1 MSKKLINY
9 QQFLE
14 GYKTGEITVLV
25 NNSKAGDFV
34 MSKFGDK
41 HNKPAHL
48 FWTWLGI
55 LLIFPAPIIF
65 WVQFGWVH
73 ALGSFVLGLMLSAA
87 ARKSASQFVLQNM
100 IESEDFWDYVL
111 LHKGAI
117 IQDEKGNEI
126 GSEFLDRMSKKYGE
140 PRDLQKTE
148 AIVHEYGKIQEK
160 VAQEIMTKYPAVVF
174 PKSLLPYPKERIQKA
189 LEEALRYTGDEK
201 MAENIKSCAVFLE
214 NFIEDE
220 EANKRNN
227 DLLDNKEYQKA
238 IKKHSQKKNKGKL

>member
-14 GYKTGEITVLV
+14 GYKTGEFTVLV
-25 NNSKAGDFV
+25 DKSKAGDFV

-65 WVQFGWVH
+65 WILFGWVY
-73 ALGSFVLGLMLSAA
+73 AVGSFILGLTISSA
-87 ARKSASQFVLQNM
+87 ARKSALQFVLQNM
-100 IESEDFWDYVL
+100 IENEDFWDYVL

-117 IQDEKGNEI
+117 IQDKKGNEI
-126 GSEFLDRMSKKYGE
+126 GSEFLDRMPKKHGKS
-140 PRDLQKTE
+140 RDLQKMQK
-148 AIVHEYGKIQEK
+148 IVHEYGKFQEK
-160 VAQEIMTKYPAVVF
+160 IAQEITTKYPATVF
-174 PKSLLPYPKERIQKA
+174 PKSLLPYPKEKIQKA
-189 LEEALRYTGDEK
+189 LEEALRYAGDK
-201 MAENIKSCAVFLE
+201 AMAENLKSCAIFLE
-214 NFIEDE
+214 NFIDDE

-227 DLLDNKEYQKA
+227 KLLKNKEWQKA
-238 IKKHSQKKNKGKL
+238 IKKHSQKENKGKL

>member
-14 GYKTGEITVLV
+14 GYKTSEITVLV

-65 WVQFGWVH
+65 WILLGWVH
-73 ALGSFVLGLMLSAA
+73 ALGSFVLGLMISAA
-87 ARKSASQFVLQNM
+87 ARRSASQFVLQNM
-100 IESEDFWDYVL
+100 IENEDFWNYVL

-117 IQDEKGNEI
+117 IQDKERNEI

-148 AIVHEYGKIQEK
+148 KIVHEYGKFQEK
-160 VAQEIMTKYPAVVF
+160 IAQEIMTKYPAVVF
-174 PKSLLPYPKERIQKA
+174 PKSLLPYPKEKIQKA
-189 LEEALRYTGDEK
+189 LEESLRYVDGEK

-214 NFIEDE
+214 NFIDDE
-220 EANKRNN
+220 EANKRNRE
-227 DLLDNKEYQKA
+227 LLDNKEYQKA
-238 IKKHSQKKNKGKL
+238 IKKHGEQK